1 VVLSRQATA
10 RLLLLTGIAVAFGWA
25 WRQFNTIPLLVMGQ
39 PTSVGLLQ
47 REQEAPFFEGL
58 AGRTGLPL
66 KITYRPLES
75 LSIKET
81 HQLETLLEG
90 SVDIVSLRIRQ
101 NSPKEPTLEGLD
113 LPGTITDFATASRVA
128 MAYGPTVDRHLQR
141 SFRAKLLGTWSLG
154 PQILLCRSPI
164 QHLND
169 LKGRKVRVASTA
181 MGQLISGLG
190 GIPAILPFDQTKNA
204 LAIGL
209 VDCAV
214 TSIASANFAGWTQ
227 HTSYYFPLAL
237 QFGINGYAIAL
248 KRWNQLSP
256 AEQFQLTQAF
266 NSYTESLWRYS
277 EALQRDAESC
287 TIGGTCQRMNRHQL
301 TRIQPSSQ
309 DLQQVLEISR
319 RLMKP
324 SWAKQCEQRHPG
336 CSREWDTH
344 VAPIVYPTITPP
356 EEP

>member
-1 VVLSRQATA
+1 MVLSRQATA

-25 WRQFNTIPLLVMGQ
+25 WQQFNTIPLLVMGQ

-154 PQILLCRSPI
+154 PPDPALPI
-164 QHLND
+164 ADPAPQRPQRTQ
-169 LKGRKVRVASTA
+169 GA
-181 MGQLISGLG
+181 G
-190 GIPAILPFDQTKNA
+190 GEHGNGPADQWPRGN
-204 LAIGL
+204 
-209 VDCAV
+209 
-214 TSIASANFAGWTQ
+214 
-227 HTSYYFPLAL
+227 P
-237 QFGINGYAIAL
+237 
-248 KRWNQLSP
+248 
-256 AEQFQLTQAF
+256 
-266 NSYTESLWRYS
+266 
-277 EALQRDAESC
+277 
-287 TIGGTCQRMNRHQL
+287 
-301 TRIQPSSQ
+301 
-309 DLQQVLEISR
+309 
-319 RLMKP
+319 
-324 SWAKQCEQRHPG
+324 RHP
-336 CSREWDTH
+336 
-344 VAPIVYPTITPP
+344 PL
-356 EEP
+356 